1 MVMSD
6 TAMSDDNVTSD
17 GEEDITSD
25 EDRNYNGHMSMM
37 EFVTDQI
44 HRMIM
49 NKVDP
54 SQRNEVGKLFQGL
67 YQVGGMLQ
75 SIRRERFSHV
85 SDETYLEWDRWGKK
99 EGIAF
104 LKEWADEAQIQLPA
118 ELTIDRTMND
128 IESRDSLGSERSH
141 DERRELFPPEENQSP
156 LSNQSDDQSETGLT
170 QGPRD
175 NSTPSKRR
183 RRNGNDDNSNINRS
197 HTQKK
202 QRASTHS
209 GSSTSPASEDRTN
222 PLGSG
227 DMNVAGS
234 KQAITSREAN
244 EVQAFI
250 AEEQLIYEQLSN
262 RFDANNGS
270 LIVGRTH
277 LLKVAQLKLVAF
289 FGSSQPTLSEMRSIA
304 KDLIGIISSLS
315 KFQKHGVVSLEAKI
329 KQLQQ
334 QLEDMEAGTG
344 IGDTSNTFGT
354 ILCILEKFEKDDDEN
369 NEENDDVGPSSEL
382 TTLREAIYHLQH
394 GDGSEGEA
402 SESEAM
408 EFIRVGDASRR
419 LLRHILHFCI
429 MLHVISKLTPGQIF
443 SKLRNCREFTDR
455 AKKLCHLVG
464 SSFDIDNGSILDYF
478 VQVVRPAFDSEHREL
493 ASQAAIDIKN
503 TLTNTKGQHLRLLL
517 CSTYGEGESVTSGG
531 IVESG
536 QDYCSGED
544 KVGPR
549 RRITTSFCAAFF
561 HDAIEGR
568 LPPNLF
574 TKRGY
579 LRALFNASPSEI
591 DNSCN
596 AFFTKKFYQGDR
608 HGTNSKVVKGLE
620 TGMLKKKRSDDD
632 FDSGSRTVVIESQ
645 ETIQCM
651 VRLTEGL

>member
-1 MVMSD
+1 MRDTHQPTSSTQHKMDNDMVMSDTAMSD

-75 SIRRERFSHV
+75 SIRREPFSHV

-156 LSNQSDDQSETGLT
+156 LSNQSDDESETGLT

-209 GSSTSPASEDRTN
+209 GSSASPDSGGDRTN

-227 DMNVAGS
+227 DMNVDESDKARSEMDGGESDEAGS
-234 KQAITSREAN
+234 EQAITNREAN

-250 AEEQLIYEQLSN
+250 AQERLIYEQLST
-262 RFDANNGS
+262 RFDSNNRS
-270 LIVGRTH
+270 LIVGRTR

-354 ILCILEKFEKDDDEN
+354 ILCIL
-369 NEENDDVGPSSEL
+369 
-382 TTLREAIYHLQH
+382 
-394 GDGSEGEA
+394 
-402 SESEAM
+402 
-408 EFIRVGDASRR
+408 
-419 LLRHILHFCI
+419 
-429 MLHVISKLTPGQIF
+429 
-443 SKLRNCREFTDR
+443 
-455 AKKLCHLVG
+455 
-464 SSFDIDNGSILDYF
+464 
-478 VQVVRPAFDSEHREL
+478 
-493 ASQAAIDIKN
+493 
-503 TLTNTKGQHLRLLL
+503 
-517 CSTYGEGESVTSGG
+517 
-531 IVESG
+531 
-536 QDYCSGED
+536 
-544 KVGPR
+544 
-549 RRITTSFCAAFF
+549 
-561 HDAIEGR
+561 
-568 LPPNLF
+568 
-574 TKRGY
+574 
-579 LRALFNASPSEI
+579 
-591 DNSCN
+591 
-596 AFFTKKFYQGDR
+596 
-608 HGTNSKVVKGLE
+608 
-620 TGMLKKKRSDDD
+620 
-632 FDSGSRTVVIESQ
+632 
-645 ETIQCM
+645 
-651 VRLTEGL
+651 